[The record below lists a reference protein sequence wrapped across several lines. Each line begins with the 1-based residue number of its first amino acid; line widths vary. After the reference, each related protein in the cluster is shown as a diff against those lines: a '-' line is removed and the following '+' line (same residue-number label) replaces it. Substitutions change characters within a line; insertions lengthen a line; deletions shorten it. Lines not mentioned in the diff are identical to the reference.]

1 MKSIRE
7 VTARG
12 SGFWYHAY
20 DVELATWTTTWAD
33 SGGTRTRTLHKYE
46 LLINEAR
53 VPGPRYFSSEAG
65 RQQFIRRSFSDLTL
79 RDLDPPL
86 RDDVA
91 HPLAELVGQP
101 LVEVVFVADYFQ
113 LLWGD
118 DSLDVWARACV
129 KDATGSTEHSAPEYP
144 DRLSELAGLELA
156 GVDELLDR
164 GLVPTFTGGTEL
176 VIPLSGD
183 LTLRVA
189 AEYDGTTWYAGE
201 PPFD

>member
-1 MKSIRE
+1 M
-7 VTARG
+7 
-12 SGFWYHAY
+12 
-20 DVELATWTTTWAD
+20 
-33 SGGTRTRTLHKYE
+33 HKYE
-46 LLINEAR
+46 LLINEVQ
-53 VPGPRYFSSEAG
+53 VPGPRYFCTDAA
-65 RQQFIRRSFSDLTL
+65 RQAFIGQSFSDLTL

-113 LLWGD
+113 LLWGNR
-118 DSLDVWARACV
+118 SLNVYARACV
-129 KDATGSTEHSAPEYP
+129 KDATGWTEHSVPEYP

-164 GLVPTFTGGTEL
+164 GLVLTFTSGAEL
-176 VIPLSGD
+176 AVSLSSD
-183 LTLRVA
+183 PALHEA
-189 AEYDGTTWYAGE
+189 AEYGHATWYAGE